1 MEIVDEKLLTV
12 KDVAKG
18 LRERGYNLSEKA
30 LYKIVKE
37 NDFKHVRRINKGR
50 KIAWFFEE
58 EFLDELINYLEAERN
73 KLTAPKIY
81 SILKK
86 EGINISMETLYKCTK
101 VQSNYELVATF
112 INFNSYCIL
121 SISTSTFNQFVLF
134 YFFPSTSSS
143 PFTLRIL

>member
-86 EGINISMETLYKCTK
+86 EGINISMETLYKILRKAPIKYIEEKRVTPTGK
-101 VQSNYELVATF
+101 IYLTF
-112 INFNSYCIL
+112 KREIIDYLLQKL
-121 SISTSTFNQFVLF
+121 S
-134 YFFPSTSSS
+134 
-143 PFTLRIL
+143 